1 MATIPL
7 VLLRTNEQRG
17 IGDIVNEA
25 AVAAGSDAPRYV
37 VPFPVTGSRAA
48 LPRRY
53 GAHYPGPSAEGRDNN
68 G

>member
-7 VLLRTNEQRG
+7 VLLLRTNEQRG

-37 VPFPVTGSRAA
+37 VPFPGNGQ
-48 LPRRY
+48 PR
-53 GAHYPGPSAEGRDNN
+53 GAS
-68 G
+68 